1 MKQTKSPLMPVTRD
15 GPHLKYSLWYDKTVT
30 GKYRLKRVSA
40 ERDKQ
45 FPREYR
51 RFLADN
57 SPGKLVALLRGIHNC
72 SLATAWQMVKDMVN
86 GKEF

>member
-1 MKQTKSPLMPVTRD
+1 MRQSKSNLLLVTKD
-15 GPHLKYSLWYDKTVT
+15 GPFLKYSLWYDTTTT

-45 FPREYR
+45 FPKEYR

-57 SPGKLVALLRGIHNC
+57 SAAKLVAILRFTHQC
-72 SLATAWQMVKDMVN
+72 SLADAWDMLKKMVN
-86 GKEF
+86 GEAK